1 MRRNNAPMR
10 SPQNLT
16 PVPPDIDDK
25 RIVRRYVLLTAA
37 LFLPLLFTFITITNV
52 YPFAASTMMLGI
64 RDKQSAKDY
73 YILQGE
79 TLSGEPVDLRA
90 VELTNA
96 LTGRN
101 WSLLGSTVEN
111 ESFNLRSPHPEN
123 LRLISSY
130 GGPENAPRAA
140 RMPELLRAWGA
151 IYNSRLPDSSNQRL
165 KSIRVDAYVW
175 EGGIDGEYR
184 RFVESWTVVL

>member
-1 MRRNNAPMR
+1 MR

-16 PVPPDIDDK
+16 PANPRGADDQ
-25 RIVRRYVLLTAA
+25 RILSRYVVLTAA
-37 LFLPLLFTFITITNV
+37 LFLPLLFTFITIRNV

-64 RDKQSAKDY
+64 RDKQSAKEY

-79 TLSGEPVDLRA
+79 TLSGEPIDLRA
-90 VELTNA
+90 IDLTNA

-101 WSLLGSTVEN
+101 WSLLGGTIEN
-111 ESFNLRSPHPEN
+111 ESFHLRSPHPEN
-123 LRLISSY
+123 LRLISTY
-130 GGPENAPRAA
+130 GGTENEPRAA
-140 RMPELLRAWGA
+140 RMPELLRAWGG
-151 IYNSRLPDSSNQRL
+151 IYNSRLPESSNQRL

-184 RFVESWTVVL
+184 RFVESWTVAL